1 MKVSVVCVLLLLAVV
16 CVGVHS
22 EMKMVKLCGR
32 EFVRA
37 VIYTCGGS
45 RWRRIPGG
53 GDLPGNYTKYCCFIC
68 PGQMPLNPFSRSLNS
83 LEDISSED
91 SREIFSSSNPLVKR
105 EAPLKLER
113 DLNQIITTGCC
124 QFGCNKKD
132 LSFLC

>member
-1 MKVSVVCVLLLLAVV
+1 MKVSVVCVLLLLAAV

-53 GDLPGNYTKYCCFIC
+53 GDLPG
-68 PGQMPLNPFSRSLNS
+68 PGQMSLNPFSQSLNS

-113 DLNQIITTGCC
+113 DLNQILTTGCC